1 MDKNRRTALRAAVA
15 AALLPLAAPALAAGA
30 PARSAAPASAINVIL
45 PRSVRPD
52 LDGAAGRRRQERL
65 TLAVMDFV
73 REHYQGRNLPVWRKP
88 ATAIDL
94 HKRVANICLWVV
106 RSCHAHREV
115 YPVDPAWVA
124 GQIMAESFFNEFAV
138 SWALAV
144 GICQF
149 IGPTAREYGLAVA
162 GSAPGHGAAPYKNP
176 ADAGAEAEYLA
187 VRRQWREALRERRR
201 LGDEGELL
209 RAAMRAHVDGA
220 PCPQAGPYLEA
231 SRAVD
236 ELDAK
241 VKDARQRFTAYLEAN
256 FAGRSIFDPGD
267 VAFFK
272 GFDER
277 VLYAK
282 PVDAMVLMLARFL
295 RARGGNILAAAA
307 GYHAGLGNTSE
318 DAGVY
323 KRYGR
328 IPAFAD
334 TVGYVSRCLVNHHE
348 IALRMA

>member
-1 MDKNRRTALRAAVA
+1 MDKQRRTALQAAVA
-15 AALLPLAAPALAAGA
+15 AALLPLAAPALAAPQA
-30 PARSAAPASAINVIL
+30 PAAATHINVIL
-45 PRSVRPD
+45 PRSRQLD
-52 LDGAAGRRRQERL
+52 LDGAAGRAVQERL

-73 REHYQGRNLPVWRKP
+73 RENYQGRNLPVWRKP
-88 ATAIDL
+88 LAEVEL
-94 HKRVANICLWVV
+94 HKRVANICLWIV

-115 YPVDPAWVA
+115 YPMDPAWVA

-149 IGPTAREYGLAVA
+149 IGPTASEYGLMVA
-162 GSAPGHGAAPYKNP
+162 GSVPAHGAAPYRNP
-176 ADAGAEAEYLA
+176 ADAGAGAHYTA
-187 VRRQWREALRERRR
+187 VRAQWREALRERRR
-201 LGDEGELL
+201 LGDEAELL
-209 RAAMRAHVDGA
+209 RAAMQAHADGA
-220 PCPQAGPYLEA
+220 PFPQARAYLDA
-231 SRAVD
+231 AAAVD
-236 ELDAK
+236 ALDAE

-256 FAGRSIFDPGD
+256 FAGRNIFDAKD
-267 VAFFK
+267 VAFFQ

-282 PVDAMVLMLARFL
+282 PVGAMVLMLARFL

-307 GYHAGLGNTSE
+307 GYHAGLGNTSD

-348 IALRMA
+348 IAQRMGQV

>member
-1 MDKNRRTALRAAVA
+1 MDKQRRLALRAAVG
-15 AALLPLAAPALAAGA
+15 AALLPLAAPALAVPA
-30 PARSAAPASAINVIL
+30 PARAGSPVTSINVIL
-45 PRSVRPD
+45 PSSATLD
-52 LDGAAGRRRQERL
+52 LDGAAGRAHQERL

-88 ATAIDL
+88 LESIDL
-94 HKRVANICLWVV
+94 HKRVANICLWIV
-106 RSCHAHREV
+106 RSCHARRDV
-115 YPVDPAWVA
+115 YPLDPAWVA

-149 IGPTAREYGLAVA
+149 IGPTAREYGMTVA
-162 GSAPGHGAAPYKNP
+162 GSAPAHAAAPYKNP
-176 ADAGAEAEYLA
+176 ADAGAEARYIA
-187 VRRQWREALRERRR
+187 VRRDWREAMRARRR
-201 LGDEGELL
+201 LGDEAELL
-209 RAAMRAHVDGA
+209 RTAMQALADGT

-231 SRAVD
+231 ARAVD
-236 ELDAK
+236 ELDAQ

-256 FAGRSIFDPGD
+256 FAGRNIFSDKD
-267 VAFFK
+267 VAFLK